1 MFVKVAK
8 VSDLTPGE
16 GMCVEVDG
24 NQIALFNLNGEFYAI
39 DNVCPHRGGPLSQG
53 RLDPAALTVQCP
65 WHGWM
70 FRCDTGVS
78 QNIPTARVQKFEVRV
93 EGGELHVEID

>member
-16 GMCVEVDG
+16 SLCIEVAG
-24 NQIALFNLNGEFYAI
+24 NQIALFNVGGEYYAI
-39 DNVCPHRGGPLSQG
+39 DNVCPHRGGPLSEG
-53 RLDPAALTVQCP
+53 RIDPANLTVQCP

-78 QNIPTARVQKFEVRV
+78 LNIPTARVQKFDVKI
-93 EGGELHVEID
+93 EGDEIHVEID